1 VTATGAATEMGKIG
15 ALIDAAN
22 NDDTPLEKKL
32 AGLGRLLL
40 VIVLALCAVIVVA
53 GWLRGHSL
61 LFMLEVGISLAI
73 AAVPEGLPA
82 VATMTL
88 AIGMQRMSRMG
99 ALVRRLPAVETLGST
114 TVICTDK
121 TGTLTRNEMTVS
133 AFVLDAR
140 RVDVSGAGYSPVGT
154 HRDGGEDAVLGD
166 PTEAALIVAAEKA
179 GFSEDTLEAEFPRV
193 REQPFDSATKRMAT
207 VHQTPEGGL
216 VMFVKG
222 APATLLAA
230 SSSQVRAGGVAPLT
244 PDDRAR
250 WSALNQGLAGAAL
263 RALALAYRDLP
274 EGAGG
279 DDDDATD
286 QLVFVGLVAMTDP
299 LREEAIAAIA
309 TCRAAGIRS
318 VMITGD
324 QEITAAEIAR
334 QLGIDRDL
342 DGQPLRIVNARELA
356 DLDAAGWQAAVKGAA
371 VFARVSPKHKLQIV
385 GALQAQG
392 QVVAMTGDGVNDAPA
407 LKKADIGIAMGIK
420 GTEVVK
426 ETAHMVIVDDNFATI
441 VRAVEQGRIIYANIL
456 RFIRYLFSCNLAE
469 LLTVFAALMVGW
481 PLPLAALQILWLNKT
496 RGPDS
501 GLGLA
506 GPASHCSCRT
516 PAIPCGSTGS
526 DATSWALP
534 SLGQPASAPLSARP
548 SARSPYLARL
558 FWLGSGPAR
567 SPLPYALRGRSSPS
581 RGHGLRRSPRAS
593 RCSPCDRTER
603 ERSPPRTWLKGSSRR
618 YEALCQ
624 RPRRRRV
631 RCDARAS
638 SWASASA
645 PGPPRHGTGGPTPP
659 VSFRARSPP

>member
-1 VTATGAATEMGKIG
+1 MTATGAATEMGKIG

-385 GALQAQG
+385 EALQAQG

-496 RGPDS
+496 QEAQTVVWALLGRRRTVPAEHRQSLAAQRAPTLLVGRCLLWGSLLRRRFLRGLLRARLIWRGFFGW
-501 GLGLA
+501 GLGQRA
-506 GPASHCSCRT
+506 RRCRT
-516 PAIPCGSTGS
+516 PCGAGPRLREGTACG
-526 DATSWALP
+526 ARRALP
-534 SLGQPASAPLSARP
+534 GARLATGLSESAPR
-548 SARSPYLARL
+548 RG
-558 FWLGSGPAR
+558 LG
-567 SPLPYALRGRSSPS
+567 
-581 RGHGLRRSPRAS
+581 
-593 RCSPCDRTER
+593 
-603 ERSPPRTWLKGSSRR
+603 
-618 YEALCQ
+618 
-624 RPRRRRV
+624 
-631 RCDARAS
+631 
-638 SWASASA
+638 
-645 PGPPRHGTGGPTPP
+645 
-659 VSFRARSPP
+659 